1 MQDHNQE
8 PMHKETE
15 LCLVSAAR
23 SQHTREK
30 IIPALKSGSWVL
42 CDRYAD
48 SSRVYQKSLGGL
60 DSDICESVIKMTTH
74 GIRPDVTILLDC
86 DPKVAVQ
93 RIASR
98 DETQNRYDNASVEI
112 HDRIRH
118 AFLELAEENRDRFVV
133 INASEKPEKILKL
146 ACAAIE
152 ARVKK

>member
-30 IIPALKSGSWVL
+30 IQPALKDGSWVL

-60 DSDICESVIKMTTH
+60 DSVICESVIKMTTH
-74 GIRPDVTILLDC
+74 GIQPDITILLDC
-86 DPKVAVQ
+86 DPKVAMQ
-93 RIASR
+93 RIATR
-98 DETQNRYDNASVEI
+98 DESQNRYDNASLEI
-112 HDRIRH
+112 HDRIRR
-118 AFLELAEENRDRFVV
+118 AFLDLAGENQDRFFV
-133 INASEKPEKILKL
+133 IDAGEKQEKILDL
-146 ACAAIE
+146 AISAIE
-152 ARVKK
+152 ARMNK